1 MDKLFSPMRRDGI
14 TTPRKEKAH
23 VQNGLENQTNLNPDY
38 TAPKPKKL
46 SATRLSAYWTVMMN
60 KGAGHE

>member
-14 TTPRKEKAH
+14 ATLKKDKARTE
-23 VQNGLENQTNLNPDY
+23 NGPENQTNLAPDY

-46 SATRLSAYWTVMMN
+46 SVARLSAYWKAMLGGRN
-60 KGAGHE
+60 HG